1 MRDERATPDPARESE
16 AVPHVAALRYDAEN
30 AGAPQLVAKG
40 KGAIAERILEL
51 AAENDVPVKRDPTLI
66 SVLGAL
72 DVGAEI
78 PPDLYGVI
86 AEVLAWAYHTDRE
99 AAARGRGRRAA

>member
-1 MRDERATPDPARESE
+1 MRKPRGQGKAGEKSAELQ
-16 AVPHVAALRYDAEN
+16 VAALGYDA
-30 AGAPQLVAKG
+30 ASDHAPKLLAKG
-40 KGAIAERILEL
+40 RGKVAERIMEL
-51 AAENDVPVKRDPTLI
+51 ADEHALPIHRDPTLI

-86 AEVLAWAYHTDRE
+86 AEVLAWAYHTDTL
-99 AAARGRGRRAA
+99 ARTGHRAA

>member
-1 MRDERATPDPARESE
+1 MRNPSDNSRAAGSSSDVE
-16 AVPHVAALRYDAEN
+16 VAALSYD
-30 AGAPQLVAKG
+30 GGSDHAPKLVAKG
-40 KGAIAERILEL
+40 RGHIAERIMEL
-51 AAENDVPVKRDPTLI
+51 ASENDIPVHRDPTLI

-86 AEVLAWAYHTDRE
+86 AEVLAWAYHTDQV
-99 AAARGRGRRAA
+99 ARTSRRIA